1 MQREPSWNGRAAVQA
16 PEDNALPGRPDGR
29 APEDNVLPGTP
40 MVIDILCPHSLLP
53 NVSRAGT
60 RDVSMSDGDYVYMMT
75 SQRHAVQLH
84 EAVAVW
90 QGDRQGDRH
99 TTALPGGASR
109 QGHGEQQEGGEE
121 VLNGNNDGEAAATG
135 AEGTAVLIELKRKM
149 WVAEESDIERER
161 GEQLDEVAACPICLE
176 PLYSGKALVTSCSHC
191 FHVECCRISERVAI
205 SSTGFWACPSCR
217 ETITTIRARAVN
229 DGEASAE
236 LDTNPNSENSV
247 NLTYILR
254 RNPGMQSIIR
264 SLLLLEDYVV
274 GIRDNATACDAP
286 TQGLEPAPPTSV
298 SVPSQTHAVGMH
310 QSSHANTNSTD
321 NLARE
326 RSATAGRSLTHKH
339 KNTHTLA

>member
-1 MQREPSWNGRAAVQA
+1 MLREHGRAAGRDPEDNALPGDRA
-16 PEDNALPGRPDGR
+16 PEDNALPGQLDGR
-29 APEDNVLPGTP
+29 SPEDNVLPGTP
-40 MVIDILCPHSLLP
+40 MVIDILSPHSLLP

-60 RDVSMSDGDYVYMMT
+60 RDVRMSDGNYVYMMT

-90 QGDRQGDRH
+90 QRDNH

-109 QGHGEQQEGGEE
+109 RGHGEQQEGGEE
-121 VLNGNNDGEAAATG
+121 VLNGNNDGDAAATG
-135 AEGTAVLIELKRKM
+135 AEGTTVMIELKRKM

-205 SSTGFWACPSCR
+205 GSTGFWACPSCR
-217 ETITTIRARAVN
+217 ETITTIRARTVKN
-229 DGEASAE
+229 GEASAE
-236 LDTNPNSENSV
+236 LDTTPNSENGV

-254 RNPGMQSIIR
+254 RNPAMQSIIR

-274 GIRDNATACDAP
+274 GTRDNATASDLL
-286 TQGLEPAPPTSV
+286 GLTPAPPTSV
-298 SVPSQTHAVGMH
+298 PSQTQSVGVH

-326 RSATAGRSLTHKH
+326 RSATAGRSLAH
-339 KNTHTLA
+339 THTHTHTR

>member
-90 QGDRQGDRH
+90 QGDRH